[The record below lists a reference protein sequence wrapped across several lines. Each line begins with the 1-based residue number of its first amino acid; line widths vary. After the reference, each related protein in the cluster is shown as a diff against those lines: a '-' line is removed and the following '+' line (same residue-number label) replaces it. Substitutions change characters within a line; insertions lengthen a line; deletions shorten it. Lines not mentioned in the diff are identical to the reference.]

1 MIFAS
6 LHSISKLTRI
16 HHAQGRLIQNIHTD
30 GKVLLRIPQQLIGAE
45 TANIDDIQAELHLMG
60 VDYIPEKL
68 QDIFERTSGEFDFLT
83 DIKTTRFTL
92 QIELSRGEEKAY
104 LNIIPPME
112 EDEPLTLEFIIRE
125 LKEKNILQGIKNK
138 TIEKMIAEKIYYEP
152 LIIASG
158 KETVKGRDGFPEL
171 LFLPEKLRPAPGT
184 KVNLREVP
192 VLQKVQEGQELI
204 RIETAT
210 MGEDGYTITGKL
222 ISSTP
227 GKQYRIRP
235 GRNTRYNPE
244 GTHIIATKSGVVCI
258 NNDNISVEKLKVI
271 EKVDA
276 STGHVRFD
284 GIVSI
289 RGNVSDR
296 CSVEAVRIDI
306 GGSVGKARLR
316 SIGEIRV
323 SQGLK
328 GAVVQCGSTLL
339 ANNMTDTQASV
350 GNHALIDEFVVNSK
364 IYCGSTLEILS
375 ANGYVSGGVLQAGNL
390 IRLPNVGAPGTDE
403 PNEDGEFPEKEL
415 PQTILDVGISLKNRK
430 QFNELEKLAQESL
443 HFLQDDLEQI
453 NTILNEL
460 QKIGW
465 DETKIN
471 TLTELESKANKNVSN
486 AFSNLR
492 KREVQDEINLLNKN
506 TNGGVVFITGKI
518 PAGTAINVRRSRYNV
533 LSRTTDKAYSFGDN
547 GIQAAP
553 TKELLKLYQGHFL
566 KLPV

>member
-1 MIFAS
+1 MPKADLYKI
-6 LHSISKLTRI
+6 SI
-16 HHAQGRLIQNIHTD
+16 TD

-83 DIKTTRFTL
+83 DFKTTSFTL
-92 QIELSRGEEKAY
+92 QIELSKGEEKAY

-112 EDEPLTLEFIIRE
+112 EDDPLTLEMIIRE

-158 KETVKGRDGFPEL
+158 KETVQGRDGFPEL

-453 NTILNEL
+453 NTILKEL

-492 KREVQDEINLLNKN
+492 KREVQDEINVLNNN

>member
-1 MIFAS
+1 MPKADLYKI
-6 LHSISKLTRI
+6 SI
-16 HHAQGRLIQNIHTD
+16 TD

-158 KETVKGRDGFPEL
+158 KETVQGRDGFPEL

-204 RIETAT
+204 RIEKAT

-350 GNHALIDEFVVNSK
+350 GDHAMIDEFVVNSK

-453 NTILNEL
+453 NTILKEL

-492 KREVQDEINLLNKN
+492 KREVQDEINVLNNN

>member
-1 MIFAS
+1 MPKADLYKI
-6 LHSISKLTRI
+6 SI
-16 HHAQGRLIQNIHTD
+16 TD

-68 QDIFERTSGEFDFLT
+68 QDIYERTSGEFDFLT
-83 DIKTTRFTL
+83 DFKTTSFTL
-92 QIELSRGEEKAY
+92 QIQLSKGEEKAY

-112 EDEPLTLEFIIRE
+112 EDDPLTLEMIIRE

-152 LIIASG
+152 LIVASG
-158 KETVKGRDGFPEL
+158 KETVQGRDGFPEL

-222 ISSTP
+222 INSTP

-328 GAVVQCGSTLL
+328 GTVVQCGSTLL

-350 GNHALIDEFVVNSK
+350 GDYAMIDEFVVNSK

-390 IRLPNVGAPGTDE
+390 IRLPNVGLPGTDE

-453 NTILNEL
+453 NTILEEL

-492 KREVQDEINLLNKN
+492 KREVQDEINVLNKN

>member
-1 MIFAS
+1 MPKADLYKI
-6 LHSISKLTRI
+6 SI
-16 HHAQGRLIQNIHTD
+16 TD

-68 QDIFERTSGEFDFLT
+68 QDIYERTSGEFDFLT
-83 DIKTTRFTL
+83 DFKTTSFTL
-92 QIELSRGEEKAY
+92 QIQLSKGEEKAY

-112 EDEPLTLEFIIRE
+112 EDDPLTLEMIIRE

-152 LIIASG
+152 LIVASG
-158 KETVKGRDGFPEL
+158 KETVQGRDGFPEL

-222 ISSTP
+222 INSTP

-328 GAVVQCGSTLL
+328 GTVVQCGSTLL

-350 GNHALIDEFVVNSK
+350 GDHAMIDEFVVNSK

-390 IRLPNVGAPGTDE
+390 IRLPNVGLPGTDE

-453 NTILNEL
+453 STILEEL

-492 KREVQDEINLLNKN
+492 KREVQDEINVLNKN

>member
-1 MIFAS
+1 MPKADLYKI
-6 LHSISKLTRI
+6 SI
-16 HHAQGRLIQNIHTD
+16 TD

-158 KETVKGRDGFPEL
+158 KETVQGRDGFPEL

-204 RIETAT
+204 RIEKAT

-453 NTILNEL
+453 NTILKEL

-492 KREVQDEINLLNKN
+492 KREVQDEINVLNKN

>member
-1 MIFAS
+1 MPKADLYKI
-6 LHSISKLTRI
+6 SI
-16 HHAQGRLIQNIHTD
+16 TD

-68 QDIFERTSGEFDFLT
+68 QDIYERTSGEFDFLT
-83 DIKTTRFTL
+83 DFKTTSFTL
-92 QIELSRGEEKAY
+92 QIQLSKGEEKAY

-112 EDEPLTLEFIIRE
+112 EDDPLTLEMIIRE

-138 TIEKMIAEKIYYEP
+138 TIEKMISEKIYYEP
-152 LIIASG
+152 LIVASG
-158 KETVKGRDGFPEL
+158 KETVQGRDGFPEL

-453 NTILNEL
+453 STILEEL

>member
-1 MIFAS
+1 MPKADLYKI
-6 LHSISKLTRI
+6 SI
-16 HHAQGRLIQNIHTD
+16 TD

-92 QIELSRGEEKAY
+92 EIELSRDEEKAY

-158 KETVKGRDGFPEL
+158 KETVQGRDGFPEL

-453 NTILNEL
+453 NTILKEL

>member
-1 MIFAS
+1 MPKADLYKI
-6 LHSISKLTRI
+6 SI
-16 HHAQGRLIQNIHTD
+16 TD

-68 QDIFERTSGEFDFLT
+68 QDIYERTSGEFDFLT
-83 DIKTTRFTL
+83 DFKTTSFTL
-92 QIELSRGEEKAY
+92 QIQLSKGEEKAY

-112 EDEPLTLEFIIRE
+112 EDDPLTLEMIIRE

-152 LIIASG
+152 LIVASG
-158 KETVKGRDGFPEL
+158 KETVQGRDGFPEL

-328 GAVVQCGSTLL
+328 GTVVQCGSTLL

-350 GNHALIDEFVVNSK
+350 GDHAMIDEFVVNSK

-453 NTILNEL
+453 NTILEEL

-492 KREVQDEINLLNKN
+492 KREVQDEINVLNKN

>member
-1 MIFAS
+1 MPKADLYKI
-6 LHSISKLTRI
+6 SI
-16 HHAQGRLIQNIHTD
+16 TD

-68 QDIFERTSGEFDFLT
+68 QDIYERTSGEFDFLT
-83 DIKTTRFTL
+83 DFKTTSFTL
-92 QIELSRGEEKAY
+92 QIQLSKGEEKAY

-112 EDEPLTLEFIIRE
+112 EDDPLTLEMIIRE

-152 LIIASG
+152 LIVASG
-158 KETVKGRDGFPEL
+158 KETVQGRDGFPEL

-222 ISSTP
+222 INSTP

-328 GAVVQCGSTLL
+328 GTVVQCGSTLL

-350 GNHALIDEFVVNSK
+350 GDHAMIDEFVVNSK

-390 IRLPNVGAPGTDE
+390 IRLPNVGLPGTDE

-453 NTILNEL
+453 NTILEEL

-492 KREVQDEINLLNKN
+492 KREVQDEINVLNKN

>member
-1 MIFAS
+1 
-6 LHSISKLTRI
+6 
-16 HHAQGRLIQNIHTD
+16 
-30 GKVLLRIPQQLIGAE
+30 
-45 TANIDDIQAELHLMG
+45 
-60 VDYIPEKL
+60 
-68 QDIFERTSGEFDFLT
+68 
-83 DIKTTRFTL
+83 
-92 QIELSRGEEKAY
+92 
-104 LNIIPPME
+104 
-112 EDEPLTLEFIIRE
+112 
-125 LKEKNILQGIKNK
+125 
-138 TIEKMIAEKIYYEP
+138 
-152 LIIASG
+152 
-158 KETVKGRDGFPEL
+158 
-171 LFLPEKLRPAPGT
+171 
-184 KVNLREVP
+184 VP

-328 GAVVQCGSTLL
+328 GTVVQCGSTLL

-350 GNHALIDEFVVNSK
+350 GDHAMIDEFVVNSK

-390 IRLPNVGAPGTDE
+390 IRLPNVGLPGTDE

-453 NTILNEL
+453 NTILEEL
-460 QKIGW
+460 QRIGW

-492 KREVQDEINLLNKN
+492 KREVQDEINVLNKN

-547 GIQAAP
+547 GIQATP

>member
-1 MIFAS
+1 MPKADLYKI
-6 LHSISKLTRI
+6 SI
-16 HHAQGRLIQNIHTD
+16 TD

-158 KETVKGRDGFPEL
+158 KETVQGRDGFPEL

-390 IRLPNVGAPGTDE
+390 IRLPNVGLPGTDE

-492 KREVQDEINLLNKN
+492 KREVQDEINVLNKN

>member
-1 MIFAS
+1 MPKADLYKI
-6 LHSISKLTRI
+6 SI
-16 HHAQGRLIQNIHTD
+16 TD

-112 EDEPLTLEFIIRE
+112 EDDPLTLEMIIRE

-158 KETVKGRDGFPEL
+158 KETVQGRDGFPEL

-328 GAVVQCGSTLL
+328 GAVVQCGSPLL

-350 GNHALIDEFVVNSK
+350 GEHALIDEFVVNSK

-453 NTILNEL
+453 NTILKEL

>member
-1 MIFAS
+1 MPKADLYKI
-6 LHSISKLTRI
+6 SI
-16 HHAQGRLIQNIHTD
+16 TD

-68 QDIFERTSGEFDFLT
+68 QDIYERTSGEFDFLT
-83 DIKTTRFTL
+83 DFKTTSFTL
-92 QIELSRGEEKAY
+92 QIQLSKGEEEAY

-112 EDEPLTLEFIIRE
+112 EDDPLTLEMIIRE

-152 LIIASG
+152 LIVASG
-158 KETVKGRDGFPEL
+158 KETVQGRDGFPEL

-328 GAVVQCGSTLL
+328 GTVVQCGSTLL

-350 GNHALIDEFVVNSK
+350 GDHAMIDEFVVNSK

-390 IRLPNVGAPGTDE
+390 IRLPNVGLPGTDE

-453 NTILNEL
+453 STILEEL

-492 KREVQDEINLLNKN
+492 KREVQDEINVLNKN

-518 PAGTAINVRRSRYNV
+518 SVGTAINVRRSRYNV

>member
-1 MIFAS
+1 MPKADLYKI
-6 LHSISKLTRI
+6 SI
-16 HHAQGRLIQNIHTD
+16 TD

-68 QDIFERTSGEFDFLT
+68 QDIYERTSGEFDFLT
-83 DIKTTRFTL
+83 DFKTTSFTL
-92 QIELSRGEEKAY
+92 QIQLSKGEEKAY

-112 EDEPLTLEFIIRE
+112 EDDPLTLEMIIRE

-152 LIIASG
+152 LIVASG
-158 KETVKGRDGFPEL
+158 KETVQGRDGFPEL

-222 ISSTP
+222 INSTP

-390 IRLPNVGAPGTDE
+390 IRLPNVGLPGTDE

-453 NTILNEL
+453 NTILEEL

-492 KREVQDEINLLNKN
+492 KREVQDEINVLNKN

>member
-1 MIFAS
+1 MPKADLYKI
-6 LHSISKLTRI
+6 SI
-16 HHAQGRLIQNIHTD
+16 TD

-68 QDIFERTSGEFDFLT
+68 QDIYERTSGEFDFLT
-83 DIKTTRFTL
+83 DFKTTSFTL
-92 QIELSRGEEKAY
+92 QIQLSKGEEKAY

-112 EDEPLTLEFIIRE
+112 EDDPLTLEMIIRE

-152 LIIASG
+152 LIVASG
-158 KETVKGRDGFPEL
+158 KETVQGRDGFPEL

-328 GAVVQCGSTLL
+328 GTVVQCGSTLL

-350 GNHALIDEFVVNSK
+350 GDYAMIDEFVVNSK

-390 IRLPNVGAPGTDE
+390 IRLPNVGLPGTDE

-453 NTILNEL
+453 NTILEEL

-492 KREVQDEINLLNKN
+492 KREVQDEINVLNKN

>member
-1 MIFAS
+1 MPKADLYKI
-6 LHSISKLTRI
+6 SI
-16 HHAQGRLIQNIHTD
+16 TD

-112 EDEPLTLEFIIRE
+112 EDDPLTLEMIIRE

-152 LIIASG
+152 LIVASG
-158 KETVKGRDGFPEL
+158 KETVQGRDGFPEL

-222 ISSTP
+222 INSTP

-328 GAVVQCGSTLL
+328 GTVVQCGSTLL

-390 IRLPNVGAPGTDE
+390 IRLPNVGLPGTDE
-403 PNEDGEFPEKEL
+403 PNEEGEFPEKEL

-453 NTILNEL
+453 NTILKEL

-492 KREVQDEINLLNKN
+492 KREVQDEINVLNKN

>member
-1 MIFAS
+1 MPKADLYKI
-6 LHSISKLTRI
+6 SI
-16 HHAQGRLIQNIHTD
+16 TD

-158 KETVKGRDGFPEL
+158 KETVQGRDGFPEL
-171 LFLPEKLRPAPGT
+171 LFIPEKLRPAPGT

-453 NTILNEL
+453 NTILKEL

-492 KREVQDEINLLNKN
+492 KREVQDEINVLNKN

>member
-1 MIFAS
+1 MPKADLYKI
-6 LHSISKLTRI
+6 SI
-16 HHAQGRLIQNIHTD
+16 TD

-68 QDIFERTSGEFDFLT
+68 QDIYERTSGEFDFLT
-83 DIKTTRFTL
+83 DFKTTSFTL
-92 QIELSRGEEKAY
+92 QIQLSKGEEKAY

-112 EDEPLTLEFIIRE
+112 EDDPLTLEMIIRE

-152 LIIASG
+152 LIVASG
-158 KETVKGRDGFPEL
+158 KETVQGRDGFPEL

-222 ISSTP
+222 INSTP

-328 GAVVQCGSTLL
+328 GTVVQCGSTLL

-350 GNHALIDEFVVNSK
+350 GDHAMIDEFVVNSK

-390 IRLPNVGAPGTDE
+390 IRLPNVGLPGTDE

-453 NTILNEL
+453 NTILEEL

>member
-1 MIFAS
+1 MPKADLYKI
-6 LHSISKLTRI
+6 SI
-16 HHAQGRLIQNIHTD
+16 TD

-112 EDEPLTLEFIIRE
+112 EEEPLTLEFIIRE

-204 RIETAT
+204 RIEKAT

-390 IRLPNVGAPGTDE
+390 ICLPNVGAPGTDE

>member
-1 MIFAS
+1 MPKADLYKI
-6 LHSISKLTRI
+6 SI
-16 HHAQGRLIQNIHTD
+16 TD

-68 QDIFERTSGEFDFLT
+68 QDIYDRTSGEFDFLT
-83 DIKTTRFTL
+83 DFKTTSFTL
-92 QIELSRGEEKAY
+92 QIELSKDEEKAY

-112 EDEPLTLEFIIRE
+112 EEEPLTLELILRE
-125 LKEKNILQGIKNK
+125 LKEKNILQGINNK
-138 TIEKMIAEKIYYEP
+138 SIEKMIAEKIYYEP
-152 LIIASG
+152 VIVASG
-158 KETVKGRDGFPEL
+158 KETVQGRNGFPEL
-171 LFLPEKLRPAPGT
+171 LFLPKKFRPALGT
-184 KVNLREVP
+184 NVNLREVP
-192 VLQKVQEGQELI
+192 VLQKVQEGQELV
-204 RIETAT
+204 RIEAAT
-210 MGEDGYTITGKL
+210 TGEDGYTITGKL

-227 GKQYRIRP
+227 GKQCRIRP
-235 GRNTRYNPE
+235 GRNTRYNPD
-244 GTHIIATKSGVVCI
+244 GTHIIATKTGVVCI
-258 NNDNISVEKLKVI
+258 NNDNISVEKVKVVD
-271 EKVDA
+271 KVDA

-323 SQGLK
+323 AQGLK
-328 GAVVQCGSTLL
+328 GAVVQCGSTFH
-339 ANNMTDTQASV
+339 ANNMTDTHASV
-350 GNHALIDEFVVNSK
+350 GEHALIDEFIVNSK

>member
-1 MIFAS
+1 MPKADLYKI
-6 LHSISKLTRI
+6 SI
-16 HHAQGRLIQNIHTD
+16 TD

-68 QDIFERTSGEFDFLT
+68 QDIYERTSGEFDFLT
-83 DIKTTRFTL
+83 DFKTTSFTL
-92 QIELSRGEEKAY
+92 QIQLSKGEEKAY

-112 EDEPLTLEFIIRE
+112 EDEPLTLEMIIRE

-152 LIIASG
+152 LIVASG
-158 KETVKGRDGFPEL
+158 KETVQGRDGFPEL

-350 GNHALIDEFVVNSK
+350 GDHAMIDEFVVNSK

-390 IRLPNVGAPGTDE
+390 IRLPNVGLPGTDE

-453 NTILNEL
+453 NTILEEL

-492 KREVQDEINLLNKN
+492 KREVQDEINVLNKN

>member
-1 MIFAS
+1 MPKADLYKI
-6 LHSISKLTRI
+6 SI
-16 HHAQGRLIQNIHTD
+16 TD

-68 QDIFERTSGEFDFLT
+68 QDIYERTSGEFDFLT
-83 DIKTTRFTL
+83 DFKTTSFTL
-92 QIELSRGEEKAY
+92 QIQLSKGEEKAY

-112 EDEPLTLEFIIRE
+112 EDDPLTLEMIIRE

-152 LIIASG
+152 LIVASG
-158 KETVKGRDGFPEL
+158 KETVQGRDGFPEL

-350 GNHALIDEFVVNSK
+350 GDYAMIDEFVVNSK

-390 IRLPNVGAPGTDE
+390 IRLPNVGLPGTDE

-453 NTILNEL
+453 NTILEEL

-492 KREVQDEINLLNKN
+492 KREVQDEINVLNKN

>member
-1 MIFAS
+1 MPKADLYKI
-6 LHSISKLTRI
+6 SI
-16 HHAQGRLIQNIHTD
+16 TD

-68 QDIFERTSGEFDFLT
+68 QDIYERTSGEFDFLT
-83 DIKTTRFTL
+83 DFKTTSFTL
-92 QIELSRGEEKAY
+92 QIQLSKGEEKAY

-112 EDEPLTLEFIIRE
+112 EDDPLTLEMIIRE

-152 LIIASG
+152 LIVASG
-158 KETVKGRDGFPEL
+158 KETVQGRDGFPEL

-222 ISSTP
+222 INSTP

-328 GAVVQCGSTLL
+328 GTVVQCGSTLL

-350 GNHALIDEFVVNSK
+350 GDHAMIDEFVVNSK

-453 NTILNEL
+453 NTILEEL

-465 DETKIN
+465 DETKID

-492 KREVQDEINLLNKN
+492 KREVQDEINVLNKN

-518 PAGTAINVRRSRYNV
+518 PVGTAINVRRSRYNV

>member
-1 MIFAS
+1 MPKADLYKI
-6 LHSISKLTRI
+6 SI
-16 HHAQGRLIQNIHTD
+16 TD

-68 QDIFERTSGEFDFLT
+68 QDIYERTSGEFDFLT
-83 DIKTTRFTL
+83 DFKTTSFTL
-92 QIELSRGEEKAY
+92 QIQLSKGEEEAY

-112 EDEPLTLEFIIRE
+112 EDDPLTLEMIIRE

-152 LIIASG
+152 LIVASG
-158 KETVKGRDGFPEL
+158 KETVQGRDGFPEL

-222 ISSTP
+222 INSTP

-328 GAVVQCGSTLL
+328 GTVVQCGSTLL

-350 GNHALIDEFVVNSK
+350 GDYAMIDEFVVNSK

-390 IRLPNVGAPGTDE
+390 IRLPNVGLPGTDE

-453 NTILNEL
+453 NTILEEL

-492 KREVQDEINLLNKN
+492 KREVQDEINVLNKN

>member
-1 MIFAS
+1 MPKADLYKI
-6 LHSISKLTRI
+6 SI
-16 HHAQGRLIQNIHTD
+16 TD

-68 QDIFERTSGEFDFLT
+68 QDIYERTSGEFDFLT
-83 DIKTTRFTL
+83 DFKTTSFTL
-92 QIELSRGEEKAY
+92 QIQLSKGEEKAY

-112 EDEPLTLEFIIRE
+112 EDDPLTLEMIIRE

-152 LIIASG
+152 LIVASG
-158 KETVKGRDGFPEL
+158 KETVQGRDGFPEL

-222 ISSTP
+222 ISSIP

-328 GAVVQCGSTLL
+328 GTVVQCGSTLL

-350 GNHALIDEFVVNSK
+350 GDHAMIDEFVVNSK

-390 IRLPNVGAPGTDE
+390 IRLPNVGLPVTDE

-453 NTILNEL
+453 NTILEEL

-492 KREVQDEINLLNKN
+492 KREVQDEINVLNKN

-518 PAGTAINVRRSRYNV
+518 PVGTAINVRRSRYNV

>member
-1 MIFAS
+1 MPKADLYKI
-6 LHSISKLTRI
+6 SI
-16 HHAQGRLIQNIHTD
+16 TD

-112 EDEPLTLEFIIRE
+112 EEEPLTLEFIIRE